1 MSQLYGA
8 LSANRP
14 FSELLK
20 KVVVDS
26 SGDGNGVGLDR
37 FASEYQS
44 LISVGISGN
53 FLKGSFTAELFRKEI
68 HSLHNCLSV
77 LSSCSDKFPEWS
89 PGNAVGRLTKPLY
102 DMKSDLVLITGD
114 QLGGFDADQLN
125 DIAPFCVSLFN
136 FLAKRSDTIPFE
148 AFGKANYGVMA
159 NRAEDLV
166 KCFEGGAGLV

>member
-1 MSQLYGA
+1 M
-8 LSANRP
+8 
-14 FSELLK
+14 
-20 KVVVDS
+20 
-26 SGDGNGVGLDR
+26 GLDR

-44 LISVGISGN
+44 LASASADRNFSVGP
-53 FLKGSFTAELFRKEI
+53 FAAELFQREI

-89 PGNAVGRLTKPLY
+89 PGNAVGRLTELLS

-114 QLGGFDADQLN
+114 QLGGFNTDQLN
-125 DIAPFCVSLFN
+125 DIGPFCVSLFN

-148 AFGKANYGVMA
+148 AFGKANYDVMA

>member
-1 MSQLYGA
+1 M
-8 LSANRP
+8 
-14 FSELLK
+14 
-20 KVVVDS
+20 
-26 SGDGNGVGLDR
+26 GLDR

-44 LISVGISGN
+44 LASASADRNFSVGH
-53 FLKGSFTAELFRKEI
+53 FAAELFQREI

-89 PGNAVGRLTKPLY
+89 PGNAVGRLTELLS

-114 QLGGFDADQLN
+114 QLGGFNTDQLN
-125 DIAPFCVSLFN
+125 DIGPFCVSLFN

-148 AFGKANYGVMA
+148 AFGKANYDVMA